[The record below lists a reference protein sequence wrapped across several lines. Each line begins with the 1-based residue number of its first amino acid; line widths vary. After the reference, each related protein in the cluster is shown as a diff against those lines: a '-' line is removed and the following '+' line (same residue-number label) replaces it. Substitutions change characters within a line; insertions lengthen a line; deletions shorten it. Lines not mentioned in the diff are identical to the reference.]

1 MTVMSGGG
9 ERLRQRDPQPGR
21 GRLCPQRVPLP
32 TDGKGGD
39 GTPYLFPAPPC
50 LGCHRRTCKE
60 RASALTP
67 LVTPPGTQGC
77 IPPDRLLSWVLGLCP
92 THPCTP
98 FLGGLLLNCL
108 VCLCLNLG
116 GPFRGVAGPPVTLV
130 ADLISGL
137 GGSRLMAVPGLAAG
151 PGSRLSLCVRRW
163 HRRAP
168 HT

>member
-1 MTVMSGGG
+1 MPGMSSPNLQG
-9 ERLRQRDPQPGR
+9 
-21 GRLCPQRVPLP
+21 
-32 TDGKGGD
+32 
-39 GTPYLFPAPPC
+39 
-50 LGCHRRTCKE
+50 E